1 MSPGAA
7 KPIISPT
14 TAEKAIM
21 IIGCSFFT
29 AISAATANMLREIPN
44 AGLANAPA

>member
-29 AISAATANMLREIPN
+29 AISAETAKMPKKCRTP
-44 AGLANAPA
+44 GL